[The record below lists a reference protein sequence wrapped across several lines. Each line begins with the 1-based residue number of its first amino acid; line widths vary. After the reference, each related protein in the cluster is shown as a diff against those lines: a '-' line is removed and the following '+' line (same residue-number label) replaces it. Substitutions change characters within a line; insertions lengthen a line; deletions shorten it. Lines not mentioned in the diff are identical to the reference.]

1 MEYLNQALNLF
12 NFFLDHLSSLSLILI
27 FIISIFFIHLILFF
41 IRDRKYAKPFK
52 KYRDPESISL
62 TELHENPLVNIIM
75 PAWKEGETF
84 RHALKSIT
92 NLTYPKIR
100 VIVNAGGNEETI
112 KIAESF
118 RKYEN
123 FTILHQD
130 KGGGKIK
137 AINDCLPF
145 VNEGVVYSVDADVY
159 LTDETLIRLLFP
171 ITNLNEHV
179 STSGHRPLPHQ
190 ENKDFVKYLII
201 NQNYSF
207 RLKFERYGVGG
218 ISGTNTMMTL
228 DAIKAI
234 GKFREDRLIATD
246 RSRGYDLLEK
256 GFKIYCLCDYRG
268 LIHSDIPDTIKEF
281 SARRIRW
288 IENHLIY
295 ASETGKRKDIM
306 AFLILF
312 LSSLYLLIFP
322 VLIFL
327 HFTLFLLGL
336 YILLSKYLKRLR
348 RILFFKITRQQQ
360 IHANLSILFYIK
372 MIGYI
377 FLEAI
382 INVYTFF
389 EFYLNRK
396 KFKKRRNIYRETT

>member
-1 MEYLNQALNLF
+1 MEIINQISELIILS
-12 NFFLDHLSSLSLILI
+12 LDFLSSIPGVLFSILI
-27 FIISIFFIHLILFF
+27 IIIFHILLLL
-41 IRDRKYAKPFK
+41 IRDRLYIKSLKVNK
-52 KYRDPESISL
+52 DPSNITINDLKS
-62 TELHENPLVNIIM
+62 HPLVNIII
-75 PAWKEGETF
+75 PAWKEGELF
-84 RHALKSIT
+84 RQALESIT
-92 NLTYPKIR
+92 KLSYPRIK
-100 VIVNAGGNEETI
+100 VIINAGGDEETI
-112 KIAESF
+112 NIAESF
-118 RKYEN
+118 NKYQN
-123 FTILHQD
+123 FTILRQK

-137 AINDCLPF
+137 AINDCLPY
-145 VNEGVVYSVDADVY
+145 VNEGIIYSVDADIY
-159 LTDETLIRLLFP
+159 ITDETLIRLLFP

-207 RLKFERYGVGG
+207 RLKFERYGRGG

-228 DAIKAI
+228 EAIKTI
-234 GKFREDRLIATD
+234 GKFREDMLIATD

-256 GFKIYCLCDYRG
+256 GFKVYCLCDYRG
-268 LIHSDIPDTIKEF
+268 LIHSDVPDTIKEF
-281 SARRIRW
+281 SRRRIRW
-288 IENHLIY
+288 LENNLIY
-295 ASETGKRKDIM
+295 ASETKKKKDTIT
-306 AFLILF
+306 FLILF

-327 HFTLFLLGL
+327 HFALFLLGL

-360 IHANLSILFYIK
+360 IHANLSFLFYIK

-396 KFKKRRNIYRETT
+396 KFKERRNLYREST